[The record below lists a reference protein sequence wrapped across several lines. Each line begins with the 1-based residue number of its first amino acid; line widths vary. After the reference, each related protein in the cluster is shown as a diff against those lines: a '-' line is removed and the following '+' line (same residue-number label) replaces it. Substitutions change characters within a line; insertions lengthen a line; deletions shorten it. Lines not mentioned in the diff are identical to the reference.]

1 MEEKNN
7 TVEKNIR
14 ILLVDDDEDE
24 YVIIRGQ
31 LSEISDMSFEI
42 SWAEGY
48 SQAHNIIKNN
58 QFDVCLVDYLL
69 GKNNG
74 IELIRDLKR
83 KGVNI
88 PFILLTGKG
97 DHNLDL
103 KAMLEGAVDYLEKEG
118 MKPSQLDR
126 SIRYA
131 VQNQKI
137 IAELTLARERQ
148 AELAKKILESQEK
161 EREFVARDLH
171 DSIGTGLSAVHFALG
186 REIDKIEKSGTST
199 INLDGLNRINDML
212 VDIIEETR
220 RISGNLRP
228 SILDNLG
235 VLPAISSF
243 IRQFRKVYQDVN
255 FESEFEIDE
264 KDIPEKLKIIIYRIV
279 QEGLTNAAKHS
290 QATQVELLITNK
302 ENCIELDISDNG
314 KGFDID
320 TTRLNASE
328 NNNMGL
334 MGMVERVILAGGEID
349 IITKPGDGT
358 KIQVLFPFL
367 KPEKILAEQCVRG

>member
-1 MEEKNN
+1 LEKKNN

-74 IELIRDLKR
+74 IELIRDFKR

-243 IRQFRKVYQDVN
+243 IRQFRKVYQDIN

-358 KIQVLFPFL
+358 KIQVFFPFL

>member
-1 MEEKNN
+1 MEKKNN

-228 SILDNLG
+228 SVLDNLG

-243 IRQFRKVYQDVN
+243 VRQFRKVYQDIN

-358 KIQVLFPFL
+358 KIQVFFPF
-367 KPEKILAEQCVRG
+367 